1 MKTLLVPIAM
11 HDALPSVF
19 ETTRLAATRF
29 GSLIEGVSLRPALAE
44 YVPVDMV
51 GGMTW
56 LRDEEADRAEA
67 EEAGGRFVAFMDA
80 AGIPR
85 HARDGLCIPERVAD
99 AGPRYRWRQD
109 VPTGDAF
116 LGQYARL
123 FSATVVGRPG
133 TSDNA
138 PRMTTFETALF
149 EAGRPILLAP
159 PTAPA
164 TLGDAILIAWNGSTE
179 TARAVAFAMPFL
191 RKAQRV
197 LVLSVEGGMV
207 PGPSAQDLAQALACE
222 GVEAAHRALPAGRRA
237 PGETFL
243 TEAKAFGCDLLIKGA
258 YTQSRLRQMIFG
270 GVTSHVLAYADMPVL
285 MAH

>member
-1 MKTLLVPIAM
+1 MKTLLVPVAL

-19 ETTRLAATRF
+19 DTALLVARRF
-29 GSLIEGVSLRPALAE
+29 GSLIEGVALRPALAE

-67 EEAGGRFVAFMDA
+67 ETAGSRFIAHMEAAGLPRREVGTSCAPRAAVEAGARF
-80 AGIPR
+80 
-85 HARDGLCIPERVAD
+85 
-99 AGPRYRWRQD
+99 RWRPD
-109 VPTGDAF
+109 VPPGDAF

-133 TSDNA
+133 NDDRS

-149 EAGRPILLAP
+149 ESGRPILLAP
-159 PTAPA
+159 PTAPT
-164 TLGDAILIAWNGSTE
+164 TLGEAIVLAWNGSTE
-179 TARAVAFAMPFL
+179 TARALAFALPFL
-191 RKAQRV
+191 RRARRV
-197 LVLSVEGGMV
+197 LVLSAEGGMV
-207 PGPSAQDLAQALACE
+207 PGPSAEDVARSLVCE
-222 GVEAAHRALPAGRRA
+222 GIEADHRALPAGRRT
-237 PGETFL
+237 PGELFL
-243 TEAKAFGCDLLIKGA
+243 DEAASYGCDLLIKGA

-270 GVTSHVLAYADMPVL
+270 GPTAHILAEARIPVL

>member
-1 MKTLLVPIAM
+1 MKTLLVPVAM

-19 ETTRLAATRF
+19 ETTRLAASRF

-56 LRDEEADRAEA
+56 LRDEEADLAEA
-67 EEAGGRFVAFMDA
+67 EEAGSRFIAAMDA

-85 HARDGLCIPERVAD
+85 HPRDGLCNPEKVME

-133 TSDNA
+133 AGDDS

-149 EAGRPILLAP
+149 ESGRPILLAP
-159 PTAPA
+159 PVPPVS
-164 TLGDAILIAWNGSTE
+164 LGEAVLIAWNGSTE

-191 RKAQRV
+191 RRASRV

-222 GVEAAHRALPAGRRA
+222 GVAASHRALPAGRRT

-243 TEAKAFGCDLLIKGA
+243 AEAKEFGCDLFIKGA

-270 GVTSHVLAYADMPVL
+270 GVTSHVLAQADIPVL

>member
-1 MKTLLVPIAM
+1 MKTLLVPVAM
-11 HDALPSVF
+11 HAALPSVF
-19 ETTRLAATRF
+19 ETTRLAASRF

-56 LRDEEADRAEA
+56 LRDEEADLAEA
-67 EEAGGRFVAFMDA
+67 EEAGSRFIAAMDA

-85 HARDGLCIPERVAD
+85 HPRDGQCNPEKVMD

-123 FSATVVGRPG
+123 FSATIVGRPG
-133 TSDNA
+133 SGDDA

-149 EAGRPILLAP
+149 ESGRPILLAP
-159 PTAPA
+159 PAPP
-164 TLGDAILIAWNGSTE
+164 TSLGEAVLIAWNGSTE

-191 RKAQRV
+191 RRAARV

-222 GVEAAHRALPAGRRA
+222 GVAASHRALPAGRRT

-243 TEAKAFGCDLLIKGA
+243 AEAKEFGCDLFIKGA

-270 GVTSHVLAYADMPVL
+270 GVTSHVLAQADMPVL

>member
-1 MKTLLVPIAM
+1 MKTLLVPIAL
-11 HDALPSVF
+11 HDALPSVL
-19 ETTRLAATRF
+19 ETTRLVAQRF

-44 YVPVDMV
+44 YVPVDLV

-85 HARDGLCIPERVAD
+85 HARDGLCVPENVAG
-99 AGPRYRWRQD
+99 AGARYRWRQD
-109 VPTGDAF
+109 VPAGDAF

-133 TSDNA
+133 AADGT
-138 PRMTTFETALF
+138 PRMTTLETALF
-149 EAGRPILLAP
+149 EGGRPILVAP
-159 PTAPA
+159 PTPP
-164 TLGDAILIAWNGSTE
+164 TRFGDAIVVAWNGSTE
-179 TARAVAFAMPFL
+179 TARAVAFAMPLL
-191 RKAQRV
+191 RAASRV
-197 LVLSVEGGMV
+197 LVLSVEGGTV
-207 PGPSAQDLAQALACE
+207 PGPSAEDLARSLACE
-222 GVEAAHRALPAGRRA
+222 GVAAEHRALPAGRRT

-243 TEAKAFGCDLLIKGA
+243 AEAKAFGSDLLIKGA

-270 GVTSHVLAYADMPVL
+270 GPTSHLLAHADLPML

>member
-1 MKTLLVPIAM
+1 MKTLLVPVAM
-11 HDALPSVF
+11 HAALPSVF
-19 ETTRLAATRF
+19 ETTRLAASRF

-56 LRDEEADRAEA
+56 LRDEEADLAEA
-67 EEAGGRFVAFMDA
+67 EEAGSRFIAAMDA

-85 HARDGLCIPERVAD
+85 HPRDGQCNPEKVME

-123 FSATVVGRPG
+123 FSATIVGRPG
-133 TSDNA
+133 SGDDA

-149 EAGRPILLAP
+149 ESGKPILLAP
-159 PTAPA
+159 PTPP
-164 TLGDAILIAWNGSTE
+164 TSLGDAVLIAWNGSTE

-191 RKAQRV
+191 RRASRV

-207 PGPSAQDLAQALACE
+207 PGPSAQDLAQSLACE
-222 GVEAAHRALPAGRRA
+222 GVATTHRALPTGRRT

-243 TEAKAFGCDLLIKGA
+243 SEAKEFGCDLLIKGA

-270 GVTSHVLAYADMPVL
+270 GVTSHVLAQADMPVL

>member
-1 MKTLLVPIAM
+1 MKTLLVPVAM

-19 ETTRLAATRF
+19 ETTRLVAARF

-56 LRDEEADRAEA
+56 LRDEDADRAEA
-67 EEAGGRFVAFMDA
+67 EEAGSRFIAFMDG

-85 HARDGLCIPERVAD
+85 HSRDGLCIPEKVAD

-133 TSDNA
+133 TAYDA

-149 EAGRPILLAP
+149 EGGRPIVLAP
-159 PTAPA
+159 PAPPSS
-164 TLGDAILIAWNGSTE
+164 LGEAIVVAWNGSTE
-179 TARAVAFAMPFL
+179 TARAVAFAVPFL
-191 RKAQRV
+191 RRAKGV

-207 PGPSAQDLAQALACE
+207 PGPSAEDLARSLACE
-222 GVEAAHRALPAGRRA
+222 GVNADHRALQAGRRA
-237 PGETFL
+237 PGEAFL
-243 TEAKAFGCDLLIKGA
+243 AEAKAFGCDLLIKGA

-270 GVTSHVLAYADMPVL
+270 GVTSHVLAHADMPVL

>member
-1 MKTLLVPIAM
+1 MKTLLVPIAL

-19 ETTRLAATRF
+19 ETALLVAQRF

-67 EEAGGRFVAFMDA
+67 ESAGQRFAAFMEA
-80 AGIPR
+80 AGLPR
-85 HARDGLCIPERVAD
+85 RDPIGSCTPEAAAS
-99 AGPRYRWRQD
+99 AGPRFRWRTD
-109 VPTGDAF
+109 APPGDAF

-123 FSATVVGRPG
+123 FAATIVGRPG
-133 TSDNA
+133 TDDAA
-138 PRMTTFETALF
+138 PRMTTVETALF
-149 EAGRPILLAP
+149 ESGRPILLAP
-159 PTAPA
+159 PRPPSS
-164 TLGDAILIAWNGSTE
+164 LGETIIIAWNGSTE

-191 RKAQRV
+191 RRARRV
-197 LVLSVEGGMV
+197 MVLSAEGGMV
-207 PGPSAQDLAQALACE
+207 PGPSAEEVARSLACE
-222 GVEAAHRALPAGRRA
+222 GIEAVHKALPAGRLT
-237 PGETFL
+237 PGEVFL
-243 TEAKAFGCDLLIKGA
+243 DEAASFGCDLLIKGA

-270 GVTSHVLAYADMPVL
+270 GPTSHILSHAQIPVL

>member
-1 MKTLLVPIAM
+1 MKTLLVPVAL

-19 ETTRLAATRF
+19 ETTRLVAQRF

-67 EEAGGRFVAFMDA
+67 EEAGARFIAHMDG

-85 HARDGLCIPERVAD
+85 HARDGLCTPENVAG

-109 VPTGDAF
+109 VPAGDSF

-133 TSDNA
+133 SSDGA
-138 PRMTTFETALF
+138 PSMATFETALF
-149 EAGRPILLAP
+149 EGGRPILLAP

-164 TLGDAILIAWNGSTE
+164 TLGEAIVIAWNGSTE

-191 RKAQRV
+191 RAARRI
-197 LVLSVEGGMV
+197 LVLSVEGGTV
-207 PGPSAQDLAQALACE
+207 PGPSAEDLARALACE
-222 GVEAAHRALPAGRRA
+222 GVAAEARALPAGRRT

-243 TEAKAFGCDLLIKGA
+243 IETKAFGGDLLIKGA

-270 GVTSHVLAYADMPVL
+270 GPTSHLLSHADVPVL